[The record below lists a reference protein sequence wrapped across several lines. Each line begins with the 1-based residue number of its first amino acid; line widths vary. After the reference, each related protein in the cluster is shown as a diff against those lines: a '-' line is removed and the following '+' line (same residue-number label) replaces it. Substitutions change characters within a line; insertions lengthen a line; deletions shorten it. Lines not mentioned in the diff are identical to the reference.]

1 MSEIINIYIS
11 DALSMICVVI
21 FGKLLLTEKS
31 TLTKTKSFILFQT
44 ACILQLLVFL
54 CFKGT
59 AKTILMLINNI
70 IFCKLFFNLSISKSI
85 FTSFLC
91 MILFVIVDILELIII
106 TNIFGMNKLYYYK
119 SFANS
124 IIANLITCIVFLM
137 ITFILKKP
145 LKRIFNTE
153 ISNNTKIIILSIVT
167 LIPILLFFYSFVK
180 TFQFSNNI
188 IQYLVAIVVLAIVL
202 FTLIRQTIENN
213 KLSEEYDKLLEFMTT
228 FENEIEKQRILRHE
242 TKNEF
247 LTIRAK
253 ICDNQKNKE
262 IVEYIDE
269 ILQDKIKVKQE
280 EYAKFGYLPPNGIK
294 GLCYF
299 KVQEA
304 EEKEIKVSLN
314 ISKRITKSTI
324 YELNTKEQRD
334 FGRILGVL
342 LDNAIEASILSKE
355 KQLGIEAY
363 VNSNKEFKI
372 IISNTYNNEVN
383 KTIVGK
389 ERFSTKGK
397 NRGHGLLLVKHI
409 INKNKIFELKTD
421 IQKEIYT
428 QKIVIKKV

>member
-54 CFKGT
+54 FFKGT

-70 IFCKLFFNLSISKSI
+70 MFCKIFFNLSISKSI

-91 MILFVIVDILELIII
+91 MILYSIPDILQVLIISRLI
-106 TNIFGMNKLYYYK
+106 GINHFYNNYAGSMLGTI
-119 SFANS
+119 
-124 IIANLITCIVFLM
+124 ITCILFIM
-137 ITFILKKP
+137 IIYLLRKP
-145 LKRIFNTE
+145 LQEQLKTE
-153 ISNNTKIIILSIVT
+153 ISDNIKIALLSIVT
-167 LIPILLFFYSFVK
+167 LISISLFFYLIVK
-180 TFQFSNNI
+180 KFEFSNDI
-188 IQYLVAIVVLAIVL
+188 IQYLIAIIVL
-202 FTLIRQTIENN
+202 IITLFVLIKQTMENN
-213 KLSEEYDKLLEFMTT
+213 RITEEYDKLLEFMTT

-314 ISKRITKSTI
+314 ISKRIAKSTV

-342 LDNAIEASILSKE
+342 LDNAIEASILSEE

-363 VNSNKEFKI
+363 TTKEKEFKM
-372 IISNTYNNEVN
+372 IISNTYDN
-383 KTIVGK
+383 KIDKNKIGK

-397 NRGHGLLLVKHI
+397 TRGHGLLLIKHI
-409 INKNKIFELKTD
+409 INKNKIFELETD
-421 IQKEIYT
+421 IQKGIYT
-428 QKIVIKKV
+428 QKIIIKKV